1 MKKSV
6 INIILL
12 YIVFVLLKSILVY
25 FIPAPSAF
33 SDGYIYAEMAQ
44 NFFHT
49 GQMLVYGTPVY
60 FYPPIYAMFLSFS
73 YLFNDMT
80 MVYFV
85 MKVINVLLSTSIIF
99 PTYLLAKEF
108 LSTKKSFVTAMLVGV
123 IPSTFAFSSFLMAEN
138 LFYPLFMF
146 SIYFIYKSF
155 TSNNWYW
162 DLIAGVLIGLTYLT
176 KTLGIVLVLL
186 VIIMFLFNLSW
197 QQSVKKVL
205 MGLVCFLTVLPWY
218 IGKTSIVGGYSAE
231 IISINSGNLYVFLTW
246 IVLYLAYLVL
256 ASGVVLFAF
265 SLLNLKTKS
274 RKLKVFMLM
283 FVIVLG
289 LVLFVAA
296 NHNVHALKE
305 TRFDVGELYRP
316 SGRYVDVLLP
326 LLLIGGMVGY
336 QNYEKKKYLPY
347 FVPASLAL
355 AGSFLIYFQMFPIN
369 NMSLIWLGVSNL
381 IFERLGIPLLLG
393 SITLIFFL
401 LLDAY
406 LAHKMKM
413 MKLFPIILFTYF
425 LCFSCVNVAATYYNS
440 ETYWLPSEHTQL
452 GLWFN
457 NYNPEYSNILIDED
471 YEGMLTKTEQDALYE
486 LHQRDVKST
495 IIGFWLNDNVIIGN
509 VNNLDNIDYVVT
521 KKDLS
526 LPLIKE
532 TENGIHIYKNI

>member
-6 INIILL
+6 VNIIIL
-12 YIVFVLLKSILVY
+12 YIVFVLLKSLLVY

-60 FYPPIYAMFLSFS
+60 FYPPIYAMFLSIS

-80 MVYFV
+80 VVYLV

-108 LSTKKSFVTAMLVGV
+108 LSTKKSFITAMLVGV
-123 IPSTFAFSSFLMAEN
+123 LPSTFAFSSFLMAEN

-146 SIYFIYKSF
+146 SIYFVYKSF
-155 TSNNWYW
+155 TSNARYW
-162 DLIAGVLIGLTYLT
+162 DLFAGVFIGLTYLT
-176 KTLGIVLVLL
+176 KTLGIVLVPL
-186 VIIMFLFNLSW
+186 VILMFLFNLSW

-231 IISINSGNLYVFLTW
+231 IVSINSGNLYVFLTW

-256 ASGVVLFAF
+256 SSGVVLFAF
-265 SLLNLKTKS
+265 SLLNLKTKNK
-274 RKLKVFMLM
+274 KLKVFMLM
-283 FVIVLG
+283 FVLVLG

-296 NHNVHALKE
+296 NHNVHALNTSDLE
-305 TRFDVGELYRP
+305 LGEFYR
-316 SGRYVDVLLP
+316 SVGRYVEVLLP
-326 LLLIGGMVGY
+326 LLVIGGMIGY
-336 QNYEKKKYLPY
+336 QNYKKKKYLPY
-347 FVPASLAL
+347 FVPAVLAL
-355 AGSFLIYFQMFPIN
+355 TGSFLIYFQMFPIN
-369 NMSLIWLGVSNL
+369 NMSLVWLGVSNL
-381 IFERLGIPLLLG
+381 IFKYLGIPLLLG
-393 SITLIFFL
+393 SVTLIFFL

-406 LAHKMKM
+406 LAHKLKM

-425 LCFSCVNVAATYYNS
+425 LCFSCVNIAGTYYNS
-440 ETYWLPSEHTQL
+440 QTYWLPTEHTQL

-457 NYNPEYSNILIDED
+457 DYDQEYSNILFDED
-471 YEGMLTKTEQDALYE
+471 YEGVLTKTEQDSLYE
-486 LHQRDVKST
+486 LHQRNVKST
-495 IIGFWLNDNVIIGN
+495 IIGFWLNDNVIISN
-509 VNNLDNIDYVVT
+509 INNLENIDYVVT